1 MSAPLPCIAAA
12 SSSAGLCSASVR
24 STWTHGQNAG
34 APSPSQP
41 RAHTTR
47 MFWLRAYELS
57 CSESRVL
64 PMPGS
69 PDSSTS
75 RPLPACTSPSRPIRR
90 ARSWI
95 RPTNVALGA
104 SSTATGSVAAGRRR
118 VPAEARVLGEDLLLE
133 RPQLGSGLDPE
144 LLDEHVARVLVGAQ
158 RVGLPARPVQR
169 EHQQLAEPLP
179 DRVLLGE
186 PLGLDRDRRVPAPFQ
201 IDRELG
207 LQRDEVQLLEPLAL
221 GLRPRLVRDVGEGL
235 APPEGEGVG
244 EVDAGVVEPA
254 PLPRLDRGGDVALE
268 PGGIHLL
275 GRDVEDVAG
284 RPGDQ
289 DGRRRAGG
297 AVRLEHPAQ
306 VGHVGLE
313 GRRRRGRRLAVP
325 ELVDQPV
332 DGDDPSRLQQ
342 EQRQQGPVFGRAE
355 LHAGPAHRPPR
366 GARAA
371 RTPVVR
377 WARRPFSLNRRG
389 SAQANP
395 KETSVASPSMPD
407 STLPGDVHATIGRR
421 VELLA
426 DDTRRMLAA
435 ASVFGRRFDVAPLA
449 AAVKLDPDV
458 VTAALREAVAAEVVV
473 DDGGGHYT
481 FAHALIEDTLYDSLT
496 PTAAGPAPPRRGRGA
511 RGSRRR
517 RPAAGR
523 DRVPLLPGT
532 AGGRSGP
539 GGRLRAP
546 RRERRGAIAA
556 RPNRRS
562 STSNGRAKR
571 PPAARSEPSTRSVGR
586 AAV

>member
-1 MSAPLPCIAAA
+1 M
-12 SSSAGLCSASVR
+12 R
-24 STWTHGQNAG
+24 NTWTQGQNAG

-104 SSTATGSVAAGRRR
+104 SSTATGALP
-118 VPAEARVLGEDLLLE
+118 PADGACHPRPGSWARIFSSSDRSSG
-133 RPQLGSGLDPE
+133 PGSIPSSSTSTSP
-144 LLDEHVARVLVGAQ
+144 RFLVGAQ
-158 RVGLPARPVQR
+158 RVGLAARPVQR

-186 PLGLDRDRRVPAPFQ
+186 PLGLHRDRRVPAPFQ

-284 RPGDQ
+284 RAGDQ

-342 EQRQQGPVFGRAE
+342 EERQQGPVFGRAE
-355 LHAGPAHRPPR
+355 LHGALLTGHREGPEQRELQSFGGQDAH
-366 GARAA
+366 
-371 RTPVVR
+371 
-377 WARRPFSLNRRG
+377 
-389 SAQANP
+389 
-395 KETSVASPSMPD
+395 
-407 STLPGDVHATIGRR
+407 
-421 VELLA
+421 
-426 DDTRRMLAA
+426 
-435 ASVFGRRFDVAPLA
+435 
-449 AAVKLDPDV
+449 
-458 VTAALREAVAAEVVV
+458 
-473 DDGGGHYT
+473 
-481 FAHALIEDTLYDSLT
+481 
-496 PTAAGPAPPRRGRGA
+496 
-511 RGSRRR
+511 SR
-517 RPAAGR
+517 
-523 DRVPLLPGT
+523 
-532 AGGRSGP
+532 
-539 GGRLRAP
+539 
-546 RRERRGAIAA
+546 
-556 RPNRRS
+556 
-562 STSNGRAKR
+562 
-571 PPAARSEPSTRSVGR
+571 
-586 AAV
+586 

>member
-1 MSAPLPCIAAA
+1 
-12 SSSAGLCSASVR
+12 
-24 STWTHGQNAG
+24 
-34 APSPSQP
+34 
-41 RAHTTR
+41 
-47 MFWLRAYELS
+47 
-57 CSESRVL
+57 
-64 PMPGS
+64 MPGS

-104 SSTATGSVAAGRRR
+104 SSTADRRVAARPTARAIRAPGPGRGSSPR
-118 VPAEARVLGEDLLLE
+118 ATAARV
-133 RPQLGSGLDPE
+133 R
-144 LLDEHVARVLVGAQ
+144 ARSRAPRRARRALLVGAQ

-221 GLRPRLVRDVGEGL
+221 GLRPGLVRDVGEGL
-235 APPEGEGVG
+235 APPEGERVG

-254 PLPRLDRGGDVALE
+254 PLPRLDRGGDVAFE

-284 RPGDQ
+284 RAGDE

-342 EQRQQGPVFGRAE
+342 EERQQGPVFGRAE
-355 LHAGPAHRPPR
+355 LQRAPAHRPPR

-377 WARRPFSLNRRG
+377 SARRPFSLNAG
-389 SAQANP
+389 VQP
-395 KETSVASPSMPD
+395 KR
-407 STLPGDVHATIGRR
+407 I
-421 VELLA
+421 
-426 DDTRRMLAA
+426 
-435 ASVFGRRFDVAPLA
+435 
-449 AAVKLDPDV
+449 
-458 VTAALREAVAAEVVV
+458 
-473 DDGGGHYT
+473 
-481 FAHALIEDTLYDSLT
+481 
-496 PTAAGPAPPRRGRGA
+496 PR
-511 RGSRRR
+511 SR
-517 RPAAGR
+517 P
-523 DRVPLLPGT
+523 
-532 AGGRSGP
+532 
-539 GGRLRAP
+539 
-546 RRERRGAIAA
+546 
-556 RPNRRS
+556 
-562 STSNGRAKR
+562 
-571 PPAARSEPSTRSVGR
+571 
-586 AAV
+586 